1 MATITLTIPDDQVAR
16 VVAAMKEHDGRN
28 PADGLPQG
36 VTQAAFVRRVLADW
50 VRARVR
56 QYELSQAVQVAG
68 DSVTDIDAS

>member
-1 MATITLTIPDDQVAR
+1 MANITISIPDEFIPR
-16 VVAAMKEHDGRN
+16 VVAALKVQDGRN

-36 VTQAAFVRRVLADW
+36 VTQAAFVRRVISDW

-56 QYELSQAVQVAG
+56 QYEMSQAVQVAG